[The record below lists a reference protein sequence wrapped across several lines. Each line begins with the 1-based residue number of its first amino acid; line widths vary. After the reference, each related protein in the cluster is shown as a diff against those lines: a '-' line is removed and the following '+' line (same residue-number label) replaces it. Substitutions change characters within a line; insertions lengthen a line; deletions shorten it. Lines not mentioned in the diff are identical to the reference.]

1 MASQSE
7 ITLAQ
12 IRARANSQSFT
23 RGEQYFRQNA
33 ISNTVKHGNI
43 IEADCT
49 GSRSRPYHIQA
60 TIDETGIL
68 STSCTC
74 QYSYEGDC
82 KHIVALL
89 LNYLKRPEDFEEHP
103 PIEGTLQKRTKE
115 ELIKLI
121 QTMVRHYPDLQALV
135 DRPIPST
142 DSHLAPVNTTRFR
155 KELRRTFESFG
166 DYFDDHAATPI
177 DVVDSITKSAEDFV
191 DMGDWRSA
199 SAIYQAILDE
209 FLDGNHEYLLDDEG
223 ELIESLNTAVEKLA
237 ACLGQSEILDSDT
250 ERRAIFTMLM
260 RAFIW
265 DTDYGGHGLA
275 DDAPDIVFK
284 YAKPADI
291 PIIRDQLLAAQAD
304 HIKQPYSSSW
314 GQEVY
319 SHVLMELD
327 TLDHVDPE
335 VILERLRENGQYY
348 LLATKLLDLKRLD
361 EALEVIKLHIQ
372 GNVDQTRV
380 LYDLQQ
386 KGYEDAAIQQ
396 AEAWLNTAY
405 NDFIAHWLIERLTIN
420 HDQERN
426 LRWQLVRMNER
437 PDIRYYVELKATAQA
452 LGNWDI
458 MRPDLLK
465 KLERGSHYDILIY
478 AYLHDQDWDS
488 AWAILPKI
496 ESKPPNRYQWMAL
509 DFEIAKQSYIARPEK
524 ALPVYQKHV
533 RIRISERNRQSYA
546 EAMALLKTVRE
557 IFKQL
562 DDIVG
567 WQQYISELR
576 TEFRK
581 LSAFQD
587 ELSKAKL

>member
-33 ISNTVKHGNI
+33 ISSTVKRGNT

-49 GSRSRPYHIQA
+49 GSRSRPYHVKA
-60 TIDETGIL
+60 TLNETGIQN
-68 STSCTC
+68 TACTC

-89 LNYLKRPEDFEEHP
+89 LHYLKRPNDFEERSS
-103 PIEGTLQKRTKE
+103 IENALQKRTKE

-135 DRPIPST
+135 DRPIPVT
-142 DSHLAPVNTTRFR
+142 DSHLTPVNTTQFR

-166 DYFDDHAATPI
+166 GYYDDHAATPI

-237 ACLGQSEILDSDT
+237 VCLGQSEILDSDT
-250 ERRAIFTMLM
+250 ERRGIFTMLM

-275 DDAPDIVFK
+275 DDAPDIVYK

-291 PIIRDQLLAAQAD
+291 SIIRDQLLAAQAD
-304 HIKQPYSSSW
+304 HAKRPYYSNW

-319 SHVLMELD
+319 DQVLMELD

-335 VILERLRENGQYY
+335 VILERLRQNGQYY
-348 LLATKLLDLKRLD
+348 LLVIKLLDLKRLD
-361 EALEVIKLHIQ
+361 EAFEVIKSHIQ

-386 KGYEDAAIQQ
+386 KGHEQVAIQQ
-396 AEAWLNTAY
+396 AEVWLNAGY
-405 NDFIAHWLIERLTIN
+405 NDFIADWLIGRLTIN
-420 HDQERN
+420 HDHERN
-426 LRWQLVRMNER
+426 LKWQLVRMNER

-465 KLERGSHYDILIY
+465 KLERGNHYDILIY

-488 AWAILPKI
+488 AWAMLPKI

-524 ALPVYQKHV
+524 ALPVYQKYV
-533 RIRISERNRQSYA
+533 RIHISERNRQSYA
-546 EAMALLKTVRE
+546 EATAILKTLRE
-557 IFKQL
+557 IYKQL
-562 DDIVG
+562 DDIEG
-567 WQQYISELR
+567 WQHYINELR

>member
-1 MASQSE
+1 MPTESE

-33 ISNTVKHGNI
+33 ISEAVKRGNT
-43 IEADCT
+43 IEGLCE
-49 GSRSRPYHIQA
+49 GSEPRPYHVKA
-60 TIDETGIL
+60 TLNETGIVE
-68 STSCTC
+68 TSCTC
-74 QYSYEGDC
+74 DYSHEGDC

-89 LNYLKRPEDFEEHP
+89 LTYQERPEDFEERP
-103 PIEGTLQKRTKE
+103 TIEDTLQRRSQE

-121 QTMVRHYPDLQALV
+121 QTMVRHYPDLQDLV
-135 DRPIPST
+135 DRPVPGRDT
-142 DSHLAPVNTTRFR
+142 YLAPVNTTQFR
-155 KELRRTFESFG
+155 KELRRAFENFG
-166 DYFDDHAATPI
+166 DYDDDETIPA
-177 DVVDSITKSAEDFV
+177 DVVFSIIKSAADFV
-191 DMGDWRSA
+191 DSADWRSA

-223 ELIESLNTAVEKLA
+223 ELIESLNIVVEKLA
-237 ACLGQSEILDSDT
+237 TCLGQSEILDSDT

-260 RAFIW
+260 GAFIW

-284 YAKPADI
+284 YARPADI
-291 PIIRDQLLAAQAD
+291 PIMRDQLLAAQAD
-304 HIKQPYSSSW
+304 HIKRPYSSSW

-327 TLDHVDPE
+327 TLNHVDPE

-348 LLATKLLDLKRLD
+348 LLVIKLLDLKRLD
-361 EALEVIKLHIQ
+361 EAFEVIKSHIQ

-386 KGYEDAAIQQ
+386 KGYEDTAIQQ

-420 HDQERN
+420 HDHERN
-426 LRWQLVRMNER
+426 LKWQLVRMNER

-465 KLERGSHYDILIY
+465 KLERGNHYDILIY
-478 AYLHDQDWDS
+478 ACLHEQDWDG

-524 ALPVYQKHV
+524 ALPVYQKYV
-533 RIRISERNRQSYA
+533 RIHISERNRQSYA
-546 EAMALLKTVRE
+546 EATALLKTVRE

-562 DDIVG
+562 DDSVG
-567 WQQYISELR
+567 WQQYINELR

>member
-1 MASQSE
+1 MPSKSE
-7 ITLAQ
+7 VTLAE
-12 IRARANSQSFT
+12 IRARANTNSFT
-23 RGEQYFRQNA
+23 RGEQYFRQNV
-33 ISNTVKHGNI
+33 ISNTTRRGNV
-43 IEADCT
+43 IEGDCA
-49 GSRSRPYHIQA
+49 GSRSRPYHVQI
-60 TIDETGIL
+60 TLDKTGIL
-68 STSCTC
+68 TTACTC

-82 KHIVALL
+82 KHMVALL
-89 LNYLKRPEDFEEHP
+89 LTYLYRPADFDERPTVEDA
-103 PIEGTLQKRTKE
+103 LQKRTKE

-121 QTMVRHYPDLQALV
+121 QAMVRHYPDLQALV
-135 DRPIPST
+135 ERPIPSQ
-142 DSHLAPVNTTRFR
+142 DKYKPINTASFR
-155 KELRRTFESFG
+155 KELRDTFENFN
-166 DYFDDHAATPI
+166 DYDYDDN
-177 DVVDSITKSAEDFV
+177 DVNPADTVFSVIQSAEDFV
-191 DMGDWRSA
+191 DFADWRSA

-223 ELIESLNTAVEKLA
+223 ELIESLNTVVEKLS
-237 ACLGQSEILDSDT
+237 ACLEQAEILDSDT

-284 YAKPADI
+284 YARPADI
-291 PIIRDQLLAAQAD
+291 LIMRDQLLAAQAD
-304 HIKQPYSSSW
+304 HIKRPYSSNW

-319 SHVLMELD
+319 ENVLMELD
-327 TLDHVDPE
+327 TLNHVDPE
-335 VILERLRENGQYY
+335 VILERLRQNGQYY
-348 LLATKLLDLKRLD
+348 LLVIKLLDLKRLD
-361 EALEVIKLHIQ
+361 EAFEVIKSHIQ

-386 KGYEDAAIQQ
+386 KGHEQVAIQQ
-396 AEAWLNTAY
+396 AEVWLNAGY
-405 NDFIAHWLIERLTIN
+405 NDFIADWLIGRLTIN
-420 HDQERN
+420 HDYERN
-426 LRWQLVRMNER
+426 LKWQLVRMNER

-465 KLERGSHYDILIY
+465 KLAQGNHYDILIY

-488 AWAILPKI
+488 AWAMLPKI

-524 ALPVYQKHV
+524 ALPVYQKYV
-533 RIRISERNRQSYA
+533 RIHISERNRQSYA
-546 EAMALLKTVRE
+546 EATALLKTLRE
-557 IFKQL
+557 IYKQL
-562 DDIVG
+562 DDIAG
-567 WQQYISELR
+567 WQHYINELR